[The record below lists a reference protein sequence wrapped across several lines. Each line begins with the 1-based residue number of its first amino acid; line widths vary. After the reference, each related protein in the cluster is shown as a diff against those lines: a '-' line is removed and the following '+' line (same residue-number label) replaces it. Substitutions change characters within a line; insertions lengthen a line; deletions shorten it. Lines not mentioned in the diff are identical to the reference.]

1 LKKIYLYPI
10 SARNDKIV
18 SFNPYTFD
26 FVDYIGEYYEVVN
39 KNNPS
44 GKGILNILW
53 YLFKIDY
60 VFLNWIENLPEKK
73 AGTFQSLFFL
83 TLVFF
88 FRLTRVKI
96 VWIMHNKLSHNKDH
110 LFLKKII
117 FNTLIS
123 HADFIIS
130 HSNEGISYAG
140 SIKPGSE
147 KRTHYFPHP
156 VKDRRMET
164 NEEKQFDIL
173 IWGTLS
179 PYKGILEFLRLLHEK
194 DLQNKYTILVIGI
207 STSKEYYDSLL
218 QYTNDNITLKDDFLS
233 DDILRSLINQ
243 SKIVLFTYA
252 KSSILSSGVL
262 MDSIGFGA
270 TVVGP
275 YVGAF
280 ADLSK
285 EGIISTYHDTV
296 DLFAVIDGLIAKQEN
311 YDTPQIEDFLK
322 ANSWEEFAKN
332 IHQLLNY

>member
-1 LKKIYLYPI
+1 
-10 SARNDKIV
+10 
-18 SFNPYTFD
+18 
-26 FVDYIGEYYEVVN
+26 
-39 KNNPS
+39 
-44 GKGILNILW
+44 
-53 YLFKIDY
+53 
-60 VFLNWIENLPEKK
+60 
-73 AGTFQSLFFL
+73 
-83 TLVFF
+83 
-88 FRLTRVKI
+88 
-96 VWIMHNKLSHNKDH
+96 MHNKLSHNKDH

-123 HADFIIS
+123 HADFIITHAS
-130 HSNEGISYAG
+130 EGITYAG

-164 NEEKQFDIL
+164 NKEKQFDIL

-194 DLQNKYTILVIGI
+194 VLQNKYSILVIGK

-218 QYTNDNITLKDDFLS
+218 QYTNDNIILKDDFLS
-233 DDILRSLINQ
+233 DDVLCSLINQ

-311 YDTPQIEDFLK
+311 YHTPQMEDFLK

-332 IHQLLNY
+332 IHQLLN